1 VGSLMLSRRRA
12 AAAPTVGGASRHVAA
27 AGRGHASRGE
37 RDLGRVTSC
46 LEHTA
51 IKTGNDGMAGARA
64 GPDPRSTRP
73 AVSGIQAEDPAPAA
87 EYKADASARTRGQA
101 IRTRRIDLPPSE
113 RLPEHV
119 RAAAVTAGRHGARGA
134 PPRVVQ
140 VWGLIEQTA
149 WAFNDVP
156 RDDRRVDAR
165 LVERAAHPRQHAAA
179 VARAEVD
186 AASAESSGDAST
198 VAGRATQDP

>member
-1 VGSLMLSRRRA
+1 
-12 AAAPTVGGASRHVAA
+12 
-27 AGRGHASRGE
+27 
-37 RDLGRVTSC
+37 
-46 LEHTA
+46 
-51 IKTGNDGMAGARA
+51 
-64 GPDPRSTRP
+64 
-73 AVSGIQAEDPAPAA
+73 
-87 EYKADASARTRGQA
+87 
-101 IRTRRIDLPPSE
+101 
-113 RLPEHV
+113 
-119 RAAAVTAGRHGARGA
+119 
-134 PPRVVQ
+134 VVQ
-140 VWGLIEQTA
+140 VWALIEQTA